1 MLSDLDP
8 KWLRMERVDD
18 DSCGD
23 CGGGDNDNVDAD
35 YDKHNDGDG
44 DDCCWSLAMPMR
56 APQVTNV
63 TGDW

>member
-1 MLSDLDP
+1 M
-8 KWLRMERVDD
+8 DD

-23 CGGGDNDNVDAD
+23 CGGDDNDNGDAD

-44 DDCCWSLAMPMR
+44 DDCCWSLATPMR